1 MTGRFWTGMACAV
14 SVLALTACSSG
25 GGGSSSKPP
34 TTLRGATYVLPNG
47 SVAQAQLRRTVGG
60 SGANIND
67 VVFVDDGV
75 FEFLGKRT
83 AQLDA
88 ITTEFTADNGE
99 VAIVTAP
106 PGYEDTRLV
115 RMQFAQG
122 GVNYVSE
129 GVLGRFTSEARMA
142 TLTSGTATYIGNGT
156 AQVRGDRGFGGGTFD
171 LIGGNARVDV
181 DFGSRTVNTT
191 LDFRNTA
198 ASVAAPVDV
207 LQINGQTIS
216 GNRFGGGTLVSTKTG
231 VAGVVG
237 AYTTPNISSS
247 GVFAGWNDT
256 TGSVRGGNRP
266 AEVGGSFVA
275 NPGVATVSGRY
286 LAD

>member
-1 MTGRFWTGMACAV
+1 V
-14 SVLALTACSSG
+14 PG
-25 GGGSSSKPP
+25 GNLS
-34 TTLRGATYVLPNG
+34 
-47 SVAQAQLRRTVGG
+47 QAQLRRTEGG

-67 VVFVDDGV
+67 VVYVDDGV
-75 FEFLGKRT
+75 FEFLGRRS

-88 ITTEFTADNGE
+88 ITTEFTDDNG
-99 VAIVTAP
+99 ATALVTAP
-106 PGYEDTRLV
+106 PGYEDSRLI
-115 RMQFAQG
+115 RMQFADG
-122 GVNYVSE
+122 GVSYVSE

-142 TLTSGTATYIGNGT
+142 AATGSATYIGNGT
-156 AQVRGDRGFGGGTFD
+156 AQVRGDRGFGNTFD

-181 DFGSRTVNTT
+181 NFGSRAVNTT
-191 LDFRNTA
+191 LDFTGTA
-198 ASVAAPVDV
+198 GSVGAPIDV

-231 VAGVVG
+231 TGVVN
-237 AYTTPNISSS
+237 AYTTSNVSSS

-256 TGSVRGGNRP
+256 TGNVRGGNLP

-275 NPGVATVSGRY
+275 TPGVATVTGRY